1 MMVNPIEA
9 NASLPVVLPY
19 SGVILDMDGT
29 LIESTEADYLAWK
42 WLFADYN
49 QEFSFQE
56 YMPLL
61 GIKSADVLHHKLQ
74 LNGEELT
81 QALRSKMNYFREVVE
96 DNGIR
101 AVPFAQ
107 SFLRSLKDYP
117 VKVALA
123 TSSRREKMQ
132 LLMEK
137 VEFLNYFDVIVTGE
151 EVHHGKPAP
160 DIFLQAAQK
169 LGVPPDKCVVIED
182 ATNGVAAAKNAQMK
196 CIAITTTHL
205 AEQLLYADLV
215 VDSFENA
222 DFAEW
227 CRKLNEV

>member
-1 MMVNPIEA
+1 MMVNPIEEK
-9 NASLPVVLPY
+9 ASVPVTLPY
-19 SGVILDMDGT
+19 SAVILDMDGT
-29 LIESTEADYLAWK
+29 LVESTEADYLAWK

-49 QEFSFQE
+49 QAFSFQE
-56 YMPLL
+56 YIPLL

-74 LNGEELT
+74 LNGEALH
-81 QALRSKMNYFREVVE
+81 QALHKKMDYFKEVVE

-107 SFLRSLKDYP
+107 SFLQSLKDYP

-132 LLMEK
+132 LVMEK
-137 VEFLNYFDVIVTGE
+137 MEFLHYFDVIVTGE

-160 DIFLQAAQK
+160 DIFIQAAQK
-169 LGVPPDKCVVIED
+169 LGISPEKCVVIED
-182 ATNGVAAAKNAQMK
+182 AANGVAAAKNAQMK
-196 CIAITTTHL
+196 CIAITTTHS

-215 VDSFENA
+215 VDSFEKA

-227 CRKLNEV
+227 CKKLNEV

>member
-9 NASLPVVLPY
+9 NASVPMALPY

-49 QEFSFQE
+49 QAFTFQE

-61 GIKSADVLHHKLQ
+61 GIKSIDVLHHKLQ
-74 LNGEELT
+74 LNGEALH
-81 QALRSKMNYFREVVE
+81 QALHKKMSYFKEVVE

-101 AVPFAQ
+101 PVPFAQ
-107 SFLRSLKDYP
+107 SFLKSLQDYP

-160 DIFLQAAQK
+160 DIFIQAAQK
-169 LGVPPDKCVVIED
+169 LDIPPDKCVVIED
-182 ATNGVAAAKNAQMK
+182 ATNGVAAAKNAHMK
-196 CIAITTTHL
+196 CIAITTTHS

-215 VDSFENA
+215 VDTFEKA
-222 DFAEW
+222 DFADW
-227 CRKLNEV
+227 CRKLSEV